1 MKPSLIAPVDKSS
14 HLLSDLSML
23 EQRPSSGQPG
33 MSNAEIRPVLKFHRN
48 QVFKLL
54 QVLRTENLQVV
65 STGHGAGA
73 RYEGQ
78 SE

>member
-23 EQRPSSGQPG
+23 GQRASSGQPG
-33 MSNAEIRPVLKFHRN
+33 MSNAEIRPVLKFHRS

-65 STGHGAGA
+65 PTGHEAGA
-73 RYEGQ
+73 RYEWKP
-78 SE
+78 E